1 MPSGQVSVWV
11 PLAVAAIA
19 MAGLLAG
26 SWLGSR
32 REERRWQRER
42 ERDELRWRRERE
54 LSLQRRWQD
63 ERFAAY
69 AQFIDVM
76 NQWELAITEVA
87 FAQEDDEPVDP
98 ALIERMEQL
107 DEQVRPVLAR
117 ITLIGSPSVQA
128 QCQELVLMY
137 ARGYRDARVGDP
149 ILAGDPI
156 LTGDL
161 GRRSAA
167 DVLGDAYYALV
178 DDIRR
183 ELGVGPLEEAEG
195 AGGAAPLLAA
205 SRDRR

>member
-11 PLAVAAIA
+11 PVVVAALGI
-19 MAGLLAG
+19 AGLLAG
-26 SWLGSR
+26 SWLGAR

-42 ERDELRWRRERE
+42 ERDDVRWRRERE
-54 LSLQRRWQD
+54 LGLQRRWRD

-76 NQWELAITEVA
+76 NQWEQAITEVA

-98 ALIERMEQL
+98 SLIERMEQL
-107 DEQVRPVLAR
+107 DEQARPVLAR
-117 ITLIGSPSVQA
+117 ITLVGSPGVQA
-128 QCQELVLMY
+128 QCQELVSMY

-149 ILAGDPI
+149 ILAGE
-156 LTGDL
+156 L
-161 GRRSAA
+161 GGRPAA

-183 ELGVGPLEEAEG
+183 EFGVGPLEDAESAAGPASSLVG
-195 AGGAAPLLAA
+195 A
-205 SRDRR
+205 RDRR

>member
-11 PLAVAAIA
+11 PLAVAALAI
-19 MAGLLAG
+19 AGLLAG
-26 SWLGSR
+26 SWLGTR

-42 ERDELRWRRERE
+42 ERDELWWRRERE

-69 AQFIDVM
+69 AQFIEVM

-98 ALIERMEQL
+98 SLIERMEQL
-107 DEQVRPVLAR
+107 DEQARPVLAR
-117 ITLIGSPSVQA
+117 ITLIGSPNVQA

-149 ILAGDPI
+149 ILAGE
-156 LTGDL
+156 L
-161 GRRSAA
+161 GGRSAA
-167 DVLGDAYYALV
+167 DVLGDAYYGLV

-183 ELGVGPLEEAEG
+183 EFGVGPLDDADSG
-195 AGGAAPLLAA
+195 VPVLVAT
-205 SRDRR
+205 RDRH